1 MQLGI
6 PPESTSAPDQERLL
20 QRLRVFRQMVV
31 SGLLALSLLILL
43 FALYLIRTSVQNDI
57 ARSEA
62 NLAAAQAQIQRL
74 QTPAPAVL
82 SALAT
87 LTNTVAVADSLV
99 AARPPAG
106 TNWPSVVTLL
116 NQYNPA
122 TLTLTALVQ
131 VDRRL
136 TLTGQATNDVS
147 VVDYV
152 HTLEQA
158 PLFSDVVLESIVLQ
172 TPTPAPTQ
180 ATTASVADGT
190 TSVDFVITLQLRVAT
205 P

>member
-1 MQLGI
+1 MQSDM
-6 PPESTSAPDQERLL
+6 PSESATPQSSDL
-20 QRLRVFRQMVV
+20 QHARTLRQIAV
-31 SGLLALSLLILL
+31 SGLLALSLLILW
-43 FALYLIRTSVQNDI
+43 FALYLISASVQNDI

-62 NLAAAQAQIQRL
+62 NLAAAEAQIQRL

-82 SALAT
+82 TALAT
-87 LTNTVAVADSLV
+87 VTHTVALADSLA

-106 TNWPSVVTLL
+106 TNWPAVVAML
-116 NQYNPA
+116 NQYNPTA
-122 TLTLTALVQ
+122 LTLTSLIQ

-136 TLTGQATNDVS
+136 TLTGQAANDVS

-152 HTLEQA
+152 HTLEQS

-180 ATTASVADGT
+180 GATPPAASTV
-190 TSVDFVITLQLRVAT
+190 TSVNFVITLQLSGVT

>member
-6 PPESTSAPDQERLL
+6 PPESASDQERLL
-20 QRLRVFRQMVV
+20 KRLRVFRQIAVG
-31 SGLLALSLLILL
+31 GLLALSLLILW
-43 FALYLIRTSVQNDI
+43 FALYLISASVQNDI
-57 ARSEA
+57 VRSEA
-62 NLAAAQAQIQRL
+62 NLAAAEAQIQRL

-82 SALAT
+82 TALAT
-87 LTNTVAVADSLV
+87 VTHTVALADSLA

-106 TNWPSVVTLL
+106 TNWPAVVGML

-136 TLTGQATNDVS
+136 TLTGQAANDGS

-152 HTLEQA
+152 HALEQTS
-158 PLFSDVVLESIVLQ
+158 LFSDVVLESIVLQ

-180 ATTASVADGT
+180 VATTLAAGAVTA
-190 TSVDFVITLQLRVAT
+190 VNFVITLHLSEVT